1 MNQNTED
8 VYKQFKK
15 KKIERKS
22 EKLKKI
28 KNKMKKIFIIILF
41 ILINFLGFINSVHA
55 TNLSSANIYCIGDCG
70 QLLKYKGSTVK
81 VSYVQYSDNGVDYPA
96 YCLDRSKPG
105 AETGA
110 YDVTVSEAINDV
122 GLWRR
127 VINGYPYKTLEEL
140 GVATKEE
147 AFTATK
153 QAIYCYIHGNNPE
166 DYSPI
171 GEAGTRTLNAMKK
184 IISDA
189 ENSTETK
196 ITSTIQ
202 INKNISSWKQDDLD
216 KKYLSKTFSVTA
228 MSDIQNYKITLT
240 KLTGEEIEK
249 IKITDLNNIEKQEFA
264 PNENFKI
271 LIPIKNM
278 KKEGEFELKVE
289 AKVKTKP
296 VLYGKAPNSNYQDYA
311 LTLATYEDGE
321 GTIIDKYPLNETKI
335 IIIKQDEETKE
346 KLANV
351 EFEILNEKKEVV
363 YTGLKTNE
371 KGIIEIENVLPGKYY
386 IKETTSANGYTGY
399 EQLIEINLDF
409 NEQITVTVNNK
420 KEEIPQV
427 KINKEKTSKSVKT
440 LKTLPVTGM

>member
-1 MNQNTED
+1 
-8 VYKQFKK
+8 
-15 KKIERKS
+15 
-22 EKLKKI
+22 
-28 KNKMKKIFIIILF
+28 MKKIITKISLIIL
-41 ILINFLGFINSVHA
+41 ILILNGLVFLNSTYAETIKNAKVF
-55 TNLSSANIYCIGDCG
+55 CIGDCG
-70 QLLKYKGSTVK
+70 SLLKYKGSIVK
-81 VSYVQYSDNGVDYPA
+81 VSYIVYDNNGVQYPA
-96 YCLDRSKPG
+96 YCLDKTKPG
-105 AETGA
+105 AEQGEYTVNVNNL
-110 YDVTVSEAINDV
+110 VTDV

-202 INKNISSWKQDDLD
+202 INKNISNWKQDDLD

-427 KINKEKTSKSVKT
+427 KIDKEKTSKSVKT